1 MGEEVGEGRRWIAF
15 RDDGSLTRN
24 STRQKKHI
32 QKTQPNFKKPKYTFK
47 EDIDQKPKILLS
59 DPIFWYSQ
67 QKREFTFFPPFEAGK
82 CLPAL

>member
-1 MGEEVGEGRRWIAF
+1 MGEEVGGRRWIAF

-24 STRQKKHI
+24 SIIQKKHI

-47 EDIDQKPKILLS
+47 EDIDRKSKNLIIRPHFL
-59 DPIFWYSQ
+59 IFTAKERIY
-67 QKREFTFFPPFEAGK
+67 FFPPFEAGK